1 MLRLRSSGVPVKQ
14 AVSSVAAGVRAVA
27 EKGTSIIPRPRVNLH
42 PLRSAGI
49 TTSRALVAAAS
60 GTRAFTV
67 AAVAALHWR
76 WQRFKRARA
85 RREVIRR
92 VWDGMSGYLDGLLE
106 SEPAVRQPFVLGLAA
121 AWDYHWNQAI
131 GHFQEA
137 RTRASDAQSVPL
149 LNQIGLCYRMQGR
162 PQEALRE
169 FSESARLAE
178 RHKDGRGRASAL
190 CNIGAI
196 RHEHGERNKAL
207 KQLREGLDA
216 ARTSDDELAARVCL
230 ANIGNI
236 LYDKGRL
243 NDALESHHE
252 ALEISERMGD
262 GPGVTDCLGS
272 IASILRDRNELDQAF
287 EHYSQALDTA
297 RGIRYELGVAVELSG
312 LAGVCFDKGELDRAL
327 GLHEEALAT
336 SRRIGYRLGVATEL
350 GNIGLILVKKE
361 AHEQAVPYLAE
372 SLTLFQ
378 TIGAT
383 TGPTQALTGLAQ
395 CHDSLGRER
404 IRELLGQALPTDK
417 LVADMLERIDQ
428 LRRHRPRQK
437 RSQPVR

>member
-1 MLRLRSSGVPVKQ
+1 
-14 AVSSVAAGVRAVA
+14 
-27 EKGTSIIPRPRVNLH
+27 
-42 PLRSAGI
+42 
-49 TTSRALVAAAS
+49 
-60 GTRAFTV
+60 
-67 AAVAALHWR
+67 
-76 WQRFKRARA
+76 
-85 RREVIRR
+85 
-92 VWDGMSGYLDGLLE
+92 
-106 SEPAVRQPFVLGLAA
+106 
-121 AWDYHWNQAI
+121 
-131 GHFQEA
+131 
-137 RTRASDAQSVPL
+137 
-149 LNQIGLCYRMQGR
+149 
-162 PQEALRE
+162 
-169 FSESARLAE
+169 
-178 RHKDGRGRASAL
+178 
-190 CNIGAI
+190 
-196 RHEHGERNKAL
+196 
-207 KQLREGLDA
+207 
-216 ARTSDDELAARVCL
+216 
-230 ANIGNI
+230 
-236 LYDKGRL
+236 
-243 NDALESHHE
+243 
-252 ALEISERMGD
+252 MGD
-262 GPGVTDCLGS
+262 GPGVTDCLGN

-383 TGPTQALTGLAQ
+383 TGPTQVLTGLAQ

-428 LRRHRPRQK
+428 LRRRRPRQK
-437 RSQPVR
+437 RSQPA